1 MAGLPTVPGTQSV
14 PFGGLVPTHH
24 GVLREARRLS
34 AAATATSPRKSG
46 SPEPPEFRR
55 QVSQSVRPGL
65 EGARGRAR
73 RNPSSLPSASSTAAI
88 ISPDVRGSP
97 RRSQLMVA
105 KARGQWQNLV
115 ETADDEVMRIMSP
128 GPHQQHQRSGRPAS
142 GGSEEESEPED
153 LLQEALLLSK
163 TMARAEE
170 LGAELDVG
178 AMGLDGQQRRLLEQ
192 SRKRQV
198 STDTPA
204 SVDLCTTVN
213 IHINRYKTSCEHVW
227 LFPQMPVYRAAAL
240 DIRRRKVCC

>member
-34 AAATATSPRKSG
+34 AAATAASPRKSG
-46 SPEPPEFRR
+46 SPGPPEFRR

-73 RNPSSLPSASSTAAI
+73 RNLSSQVPSASSTAAI

-128 GPHQQHQRSGRPAS
+128 GPHQQHQRSGRPADDAIRQILGDGHVGDALS
-142 GGSEEESEPED
+142 PGGGSEEESEPED

-170 LGAELDVG
+170 LGVELDVG

-204 SVDLCTTVN
+204 
-213 IHINRYKTSCEHVW
+213 
-227 LFPQMPVYRAAAL
+227 
-240 DIRRRKVCC
+240 